1 MSLGKEHLASYIAT
15 LVFQIFCPVRILISS
30 TKTNNLSAFQRALA
44 TILQSEFGSCEFVH
58 YALRSEKGKVNNIR
72 RQQQELSEKVINSVK
87 VLLGSESSVLL
98 SGPSFAYATERLIN
112 QAQSV
117 EWLNSKLETESKKRE
132 SQAHNFGRPCILDY
146 CESDDFD
153 VVVIEGSYHYL
164 QQVDLLQKCKE
175 LMADGGSLIILG
187 EFLQD
192 DSEKKYSALPNLS
205 SLTQLSDRLG
215 FELVSETDLTLDA
228 IESVNLFKNIL
239 KQESAFLSLIHI

>member
-87 VLLGSESSVLL
+87 VSLGSESSVLL
-98 SGPSFAYATERLIN
+98 SGPSFAYATEKLIN

-117 EWLNSKLETESKKRE
+117 EWLNSKSEIESKKRE
-132 SQAHNFGRPCILDY
+132 SQACDFG
-146 CESDDFD
+146 
-153 VVVIEGSYHYL
+153 
-164 QQVDLLQKCKE
+164 
-175 LMADGGSLIILG
+175 
-187 EFLQD
+187 
-192 DSEKKYSALPNLS
+192 
-205 SLTQLSDRLG
+205 
-215 FELVSETDLTLDA
+215 
-228 IESVNLFKNIL
+228 
-239 KQESAFLSLIHI
+239 